1 LKPCSLG
8 GHISK
13 IHYEE
18 RKREKEPIEMP
29 EWEFETPIRRK

>member
-1 LKPCSLG
+1 LG